1 MNLFMKYRKV
11 CVDDLSEISILHRS
25 LFKDH
30 YLGKFTLNFIR
41 RFYSCYLTRNIIFLI
56 AESEDNKVVG
66 FVMGGKSSILAECMN
81 QFMRKFFFQYLV
93 EVIVK
98 PSLWLYTLKR
108 ILILFR
114 NKIKRDS
121 KLDRTLTW
129 GLLSIG
135 IDKQYQGKGVAKK
148 LLIEFELALPL
159 DISKYI
165 LSVKEDNKKAIAFY
179 NKNGFV
185 LKTRKRD
192 GLYLEKEITR

>member
-1 MNLFMKYRKV
+1 M
-11 CVDDLSEISILHRS
+11 
-25 LFKDH
+25 
-30 YLGKFTLNFIR
+30 
-41 RFYSCYLTRNIIFLI
+41 
-56 AESEDNKVVG
+56 
-66 FVMGGKSSILAECMN
+66 
-81 QFMRKFFFQYLV
+81 
-93 EVIVK
+93 K

-159 DISKYI
+159 NVSKYI